1 MNVIYIPWVKA
12 IRMCYRLAEIV
23 MDSGESF
30 DAIVTISRGG
40 LIPARIV
47 SDVLGIEEF
56 YTIRAKFWGTGGK
69 LYEEPLINIHEVLK
83 VKNKKVLVVDE
94 VVDTGATMTKVVR
107 LLNDLG
113 ATEVKTAV
121 LHYKVTSSH
130 VPNFYVEKVEKWA
143 WILYPWTIAE
153 ALYSLAKQGDGISKE
168 DVIRNALELAR
179 RLGIDKESELI
190 STDYLIKSLKLYM
203 RRDGIE

>member
-1 MNVIYIPWVKA
+1 MNIIYIPWTKA
-12 IRMCYRLAEIV
+12 IRMCYKLAEIV

-69 LYEEPLINIHEVLK
+69 LYEEPLIDLHEVLK

-121 LHYKVTSSH
+121 LHYKITSSH
-130 VPNFYVEKVEKWA
+130 IPSFYVEKVEKWA

-153 ALYSLAKQGDGISKE
+153 AIYSLSRQGDGTSKE
-168 DVIRNALELAR
+168 DIIKNALKLAKE
-179 RLGIDKESELI
+179 LGIDKEDTLI
-190 STDYLIKSLKLYM
+190 DINYLVKSLKLYM

>member
-1 MNVIYIPWVKA
+1 MNIIYIPWVKA

-23 MDSGESF
+23 IDSGESF

-69 LYEEPLINIHEVLK
+69 LYEEPLIDIHEVLK
-83 VKNKKVLVVDE
+83 VKNKKVLVIDE

-130 VPNFYVEKVEKWA
+130 IPNFYVEKVEKWA

-153 ALYSLAKQGDGISKE
+153 ALYSLSKQSNGLSKE
-168 DVIRNALELAR
+168 NVIRNALELAKK
-179 RLGIDKESELI
+179 LGIDKESELI
-190 STDYLIKSLKLYM
+190 STDYLIKSLRLYM
-203 RRDGIE
+203 RRDGLE